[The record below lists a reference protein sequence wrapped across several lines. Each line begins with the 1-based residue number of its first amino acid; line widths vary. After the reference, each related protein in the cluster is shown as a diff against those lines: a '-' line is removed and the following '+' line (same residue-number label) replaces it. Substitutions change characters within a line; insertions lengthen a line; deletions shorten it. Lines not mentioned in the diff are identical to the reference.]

1 MEYTIRTRSSNLNT
15 QEIRREANALLGQ
28 AEASLKDGN
37 VEQFEGMIADAQTKM
52 AEADSI
58 DQAASQLKV
67 LQGEFSRPTNSVPIA
82 DKDVAAYDPNDTG
95 AINKASYKP
104 SAWVKDLP
112 AMAQP
117 LWVQEQMGHT
127 QKEEARFQTDTF
139 VKWLRSPSD
148 DMFWKTASAD
158 EVKAMQEETD
168 AEGGFFVPEQFISQT
183 IHDPGVP
190 GSQLRPLCTVIR
202 VSSKDGYVPTMGS
215 ATWAAIA
222 EEAAYSDQTPT
233 VGQVAF
239 SLEKSGGLV
248 KTTRELLEDSAINL
262 PALLTQIF
270 QEAAGRFEDVGIIGG
285 NNTTQYAGIMSDSS
299 VAFYTMAGST
309 SVIVAD
315 LIGTFYA
322 LEAQHRANSTWVMK
336 SAINSLINAL
346 QVTGNGVTGIANIT
360 AAPSAFILG
369 RPVVDTDVVSALG
382 GTITSTE
389 KIAIFGDFRQ
399 YYIFDRVGFTIRR
412 NDSLYMEN
420 DQVGFF
426 ASRRGDGQV
435 GLAAAFKIPRA
446 A

>member
-1 MEYTIRTRSSNLNT
+1 MTTTYETR
-15 QEIRREANALLGQ
+15 QEANALLVQ
-28 AEASLKDGN
+28 AEKALNEGN
-37 VEQFEGMIADAQTKM
+37 VESFDAMITDAQAKM
-52 AEADSI
+52 AQADSI

-67 LQGEFSRPTNSVPIA
+67 LKGEFNKPLNTIPIA
-82 DKDVAAYDPNDTG
+82 DKDAALYNPDDTT
-95 AINKASYKP
+95 AVNKASYRP
-104 SAWVKDLP
+104 ATWVRGLP
-112 AMAQP
+112 AMSQP
-117 LWVQEQMGHT
+117 MWVQDQMGIT
-127 QKEEARFQTDTF
+127 EKEHAQFQTDVF
-139 VKWLRSPSD
+139 IKWMRSPSD
-148 DMFWKTASAD
+148 DVFWKTASAD
-158 EVKAMQEETD
+158 ETKAMQEETD
-168 AEGGFFVPEQFISQT
+168 AEGGFFVPEQFVNQVV
-183 IHDPGVP
+183 HDPGVP

-248 KTTRELLEDSAINL
+248 KVTRELLDDSAINL

-270 QEAAGRFEDVGIIGG
+270 QESAGRFEDVGIIGG
-285 NNTTQYAGIMSDSS
+285 NNTTQYAGIMSDTN
-299 VAFYTMAGST
+299 VAFYTMAGAT

-336 SAINSLINAL
+336 SAINSLIN
-346 QVTGNGVTGIANIT
+346 QIQITGNGVTGLASIT
-360 AAPSAFILG
+360 TSPSAFILG

-435 GLAAAFKIPRA
+435 GLAAAFKIPSA

>member
-1 MEYTIRTRSSNLNT
+1 LNT
-15 QEIRREANALLGQ
+15 QEMRKEANALLNE
-28 AEASLKDGN
+28 AEVALTDGN
-37 VEQFEGMIADAQTKM
+37 VEGFEGRISDATAKM
-52 AEADSI
+52 AEADKI
-58 DQAASQLKV
+58 DQAASQLKA
-67 LQGEFSRPTNSVPIA
+67 LKGEFNRPVNTVPIA

-95 AINKASYKP
+95 AVNKASYQP
-104 SAWVKDLP
+104 SSWVKGMP

-117 LWVQEQMGHT
+117 MWVQEQMGVT

-148 DMFWKTASAD
+148 DVFWKTASTD

-168 AEGGFFVPEQFISQT
+168 AEGGFFVPEQFVNQVIR
-183 IHDPGVP
+183 DPGVP

-239 SLEKSGGLV
+239 ALEKSGGLV
-248 KTTRELLEDSAINL
+248 KVTRELLDDSAINL
-262 PALLTQIF
+262 PALLTSVF
-270 QEAAGRFEDVGIIGG
+270 QESAGRFEDVGIISG
-285 NNTTQYAGIMSDSS
+285 NNTTQYAGIMSDTD

-309 SVIVAD
+309 SVVVAD

-322 LEAQHRANSTWVMK
+322 LNAQHRANSTWVMK
-336 SAINSLINAL
+336 SAINSLINQI

-360 AAPSAFILG
+360 TAPAAFILG
-369 RPVVDTDVVSALG
+369 RPVVDTDVVSGLG

-420 DQVGFF
+420 DQIGFF

>member
-1 MEYTIRTRSSNLNT
+1 
-15 QEIRREANALLGQ
+15 
-28 AEASLKDGN
+28 
-37 VEQFEGMIADAQTKM
+37 
-52 AEADSI
+52 
-58 DQAASQLKV
+58 
-67 LQGEFSRPTNSVPIA
+67 
-82 DKDVAAYDPNDTG
+82 
-95 AINKASYKP
+95 
-104 SAWVKDLP
+104 
-112 AMAQP
+112 
-117 LWVQEQMGHT
+117 
-127 QKEEARFQTDTF
+127 
-139 VKWLRSPSD
+139 
-148 DMFWKTASAD
+148 
-158 EVKAMQEETD
+158 
-168 AEGGFFVPEQFISQT
+168 
-183 IHDPGVP
+183 
-190 GSQLRPLCTVIR
+190 
-202 VSSKDGYVPTMGS
+202 MGS
-215 ATWAAIA
+215 ASWAAIA

-233 VGQVAF
+233 VGQVSF

-248 KTTRELLEDSAINL
+248 KVTRELLDDSAINL
-262 PALLTQIF
+262 PALLSQIF
-270 QEAAGRFEDVGIIGG
+270 QESAGRFEDVGIIGG

-299 VAFYTMAGST
+299 VAFYTMASAT
-309 SVIVAD
+309 AVVVAD

-336 SAINSLINAL
+336 SAINSLINQI
-346 QVTGNGVTGIANIT
+346 QVTGNGVTGIADIT
-360 AAPSAFILG
+360 TAPAAFILG

>member
-1 MEYTIRTRSSNLNT
+1 MRKD
-15 QEIRREANALLGQ
+15 ANALLGH
-28 AEASLKDGN
+28 AEAALTSGK
-37 VEQFEGMIADAQTKM
+37 VEEFERMIADAQTKM
-52 AEADSI
+52 AKADEV
-58 DQAASQLKV
+58 DAAASQLKAV
-67 LQGEFSRPTNSVPIA
+67 RGDFNKPLNTVPVS
-82 DKDVAAYDPNDTG
+82 DKDVAAYDPNDTTRRS
-95 AINKASYKP
+95 KANYKP
-104 SAWVKDLP
+104 SSWVKGMP

-117 LWVQEQMGHT
+117 MWVQEQMGIT
-127 QKEEARFQTDTF
+127 QKEEAQFQTDTF

-148 DMFWKTASAD
+148 NEFWKTATAD

-168 AEGGFFVPEQFISQT
+168 AEGGYFVPEQFINQT

-248 KTTRELLEDSAINL
+248 KVTRELLEDSAVNL
-262 PALLTQIF
+262 PALLTQVF
-270 QEAAGRFEDVGIIGG
+270 QETAGRFEDVGIISG
-285 NNTTQYAGIMSDSS
+285 NNTTQYAGIMSNAS
-299 VAFYTMAGST
+299 VAFYTMANAT
-309 SVIVAD
+309 SVVTAD
-315 LIGTFYA
+315 LIGTHYA
-322 LEAQHRANSTWVMK
+322 LNAQFRANGTWVMK
-336 SAINSLINAL
+336 SAINSLINQI
-346 QVTGNGVTGIANIT
+346 QVTGTGVTGIADIT
-360 AAPSAFILG
+360 RAPDAFILG
-369 RPVVDTDVVSALG
+369 RPVVDTDVVSGLG
-382 GTITSTE
+382 ATITSTE
-389 KIAIFGDFRQ
+389 KIAIFGDFKN

-435 GLAAAFKIPRA
+435 GLTDAFKIPRA